1 MLTTLFAGMT
11 RVSEARMQTSDNNGT
26 YAMQRF
32 TVILL
37 FIDMY
42 EYTYIPEEISEISY
56 ISSSH
61 QICQTINAHAKS
73 VFLN

>member
-1 MLTTLFAGMT
+1 MFTYYVVC
-11 RVSEARMQTSDNNGT
+11 RISEARVQTSDNNGT
-26 YAMQRF
+26 YVMQRF

-42 EYTYIPEEISEISY
+42 EYMYIPEEISEISY
-56 ISSSH
+56 FSSSH
-61 QICQTINAHAKS
+61 QICQTINAHANN